1 MKNSFTIYAFIF
13 SIQCCLSQNDVSFW
27 ATGNTND
34 KNNLLP
40 NARFRDNIQKNTTEV
55 WNNINN
61 AWDFG
66 GYSQQYQA
74 ANCLDLIAI
83 IGFTPNLMPLSSD
96 TILYQNN
103 KVKERQNYTY
113 SPPGSNKT
121 LSFKHIYI
129 YTSGRSEPDT
139 LYRYFINYDTTY
151 DVYMYDNRNRLISQS
166 YKSRNRGASV
176 FIERFRTEFAWDNND
191 NLIKTSNYQPDS
203 AQVLQLTNEEVKTY
217 TNNKIIEVL
226 SWVKATGSSSDST
239 RTTYNYFAGTTKVSD
254 MTTRRFSAVN
264 GWQTVS
270 KLTNVSQN
278 TKGYP
283 TQIDFA
289 PFNTLTGVLQV
300 TNRTLYTYYTND
312 TLVRSQVIQTPES
325 TSSASMVNA
334 LKRSYEYC
342 GVAVGTNDLT
352 REKLDFSLFPNPTS
366 QELSVKVDSDNN
378 QGFNID
384 IINAIGQLLRKEKT
398 PTFSIADLPSGLY
411 FLKIEMGNKHG
422 IQRFS
427 KL

>member
-121 LSFKHIYI
+121 LSFKHIY
-129 YTSGRSEPDT
+129 TSGRSEPDT

-176 FIERFRTEFAWDNND
+176 FIERFRTEFAWERWR
-191 NLIKTSNYQPDS
+191 SC
-203 AQVLQLTNEEVKTY
+203 
-217 TNNKIIEVL
+217 
-226 SWVKATGSSSDST
+226 
-239 RTTYNYFAGTTKVSD
+239 
-254 MTTRRFSAVN
+254 RR
-264 GWQTVS
+264 
-270 KLTNVSQN
+270 
-278 TKGYP
+278 
-283 TQIDFA
+283 
-289 PFNTLTGVLQV
+289 
-300 TNRTLYTYYTND
+300 R
-312 TLVRSQVIQTPES
+312 R
-325 TSSASMVNA
+325 
-334 LKRSYEYC
+334 
-342 GVAVGTNDLT
+342 
-352 REKLDFSLFPNPTS
+352 
-366 QELSVKVDSDNN
+366 
-378 QGFNID
+378 
-384 IINAIGQLLRKEKT
+384 
-398 PTFSIADLPSGLY
+398 
-411 FLKIEMGNKHG
+411 
-422 IQRFS
+422 
-427 KL
+427 